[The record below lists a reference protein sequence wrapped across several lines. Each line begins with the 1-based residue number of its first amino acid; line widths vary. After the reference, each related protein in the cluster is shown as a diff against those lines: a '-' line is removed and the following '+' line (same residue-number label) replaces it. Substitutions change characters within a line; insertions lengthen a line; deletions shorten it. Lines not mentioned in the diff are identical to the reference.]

1 MPQFLVAPEDV
12 SQNTFRLAGPEAFH
26 VSKVMRLAAGAEL
39 DLFDGK
45 GGRFKGVIEAVHAD
59 GSVTGKVTE
68 TLKADASRAP
78 VALNLYLGLLK
89 ASHWDYALE
98 KGTELGVSAFIP
110 LLTPRTVVLLHEIE
124 RTKAKAERWSRLI
137 MAAAKQCGRAD
148 LPPVRD
154 AVQFRDAIRAV
165 KDARATQQ
173 AGGTRT
179 SSSRGQPS
187 QNRIVV
193 GELQA
198 PDGTSLEGSWPPNRG
213 FEGDV
218 GRITLNPG
226 DVVSRYGPPQGRY
239 VAPAGTPF
247 AERSLPV
254 SYGSQP
260 LHTYQVLKPFQV
272 DAGKTAPWFNQ
283 SGGGQQYHL
292 GQSVQDLVN
301 SGYLAPVD

>member
-12 SQNTFRLAGPEAFH
+12 NHGGFALKGPEAFH

-59 GSVTGKVTE
+59 GTVTGKVTE
-68 TLKADASRAP
+68 TLKADDRRAP

-137 MAAAKQCGRAD
+137 MAASKQCGRAD

-154 AVQFRDAIRAV
+154 AVQFRDAIRAL
-165 KDARATQQ
+165 KDKGIVLLAWEGMKGSVASQTLGPALRA
-173 AGGTRT
+173 ADAKRGAEPLEVSLFVGPEGGF
-179 SSSRGQPS
+179 SDEE
-187 QNRIVV
+187 V
-193 GELQA
+193 ELA
-198 PDGTSLEGSWPPNRG
+198 EAEGAILFG
-213 FEGDV
+213 M
-218 GRITLNPG
+218 
-226 DVVSRYGPPQGRY
+226 GPR
-239 VAPAGTPF
+239 VLR
-247 AERSLPV
+247 AE
-254 SYGSQP
+254 
-260 LHTYQVLKPFQV
+260 
-272 DAGKTAPWFNQ
+272 TAAIAAAALVQ
-283 SGGGQQYHL
+283 YELGG
-292 GQSVQDLVN
+292 V
-301 SGYLAPVD
+301 

>member
-12 SQNTFRLAGPEAFH
+12 GHSKFRLAGPEAFH

-59 GSVTGKVTE
+59 GTVTGKVTA
-68 TLKADASRAP
+68 TLKADDTRAP

-137 MAAAKQCGRAD
+137 MAASKQCGRAD

-165 KDARATQQ
+165 KDKGVVLVAWEGMKGSIASQTLGPALRAADAKRGTDPLEVSLFVGPE
-173 AGGTRT
+173 GGF
-179 SSSRGQPS
+179 SDEE
-187 QNRIVV
+187 I
-193 GELQA
+193 ELA
-198 PDGTSLEGSWPPNRG
+198 EAEGAVLFG
-213 FEGDV
+213 M
-218 GRITLNPG
+218 
-226 DVVSRYGPPQGRY
+226 GPR
-239 VAPAGTPF
+239 VLR
-247 AERSLPV
+247 AE
-254 SYGSQP
+254 
-260 LHTYQVLKPFQV
+260 
-272 DAGKTAPWFNQ
+272 TAAIAAAALVQ
-283 SGGGQQYHL
+283 YELGG
-292 GQSVQDLVN
+292 V
-301 SGYLAPVD
+301 

>member
-12 SQNTFRLAGPEAFH
+12 GHNKFRLAGPEAFH

-59 GSVTGKVTE
+59 GTVTGKVTA
-68 TLKADASRAP
+68 TLKADDSRAP

-98 KGTELGVSAFIP
+98 KGTELGVSAFVP

-137 MAAAKQCGRAD
+137 MAASKQCGRAD

-165 KDARATQQ
+165 KDK
-173 AGGTRT
+173 G
-179 SSSRGQPS
+179 
-187 QNRIVV
+187 
-193 GELQA
+193 
-198 PDGTSLEGSWPPNRG
+198 
-213 FEGDV
+213 
-218 GRITLNPG
+218 ITLVAWEGMKGSVASQTLGPALRAADAKRG
-226 DVVSRYGPPQGRY
+226 TDPLEVSLFVGPEG
-239 VAPAGTPF
+239 GF
-247 AERSLPV
+247 SDEEIELAEAE
-254 SYGSQP
+254 GA
-260 LHTYQVLKPFQV
+260 VLFGMGPRV
-272 DAGKTAPWFNQ
+272 LRAETAAIAAAALVQ
-283 SGGGQQYHL
+283 YELGG
-292 GQSVQDLVN
+292 V
-301 SGYLAPVD
+301 